1 MPNLAALDFSTHYI
15 SDAECAA
22 ISLMTGKQSGCQ
34 MGCCTA
40 GLVRMWLVGRAASM
54 ALGQHLV
61 KNSYAVGL
69 LRMAVPAPKGEVQ
82 VVFVLLRATPSPL
95 YS

>member
-34 MGCCTA
+34 MGLLQCSSVDVAAA
-40 GLVRMWLVGRAASM
+40 GSSKDGC
-54 ALGQHLV
+54 
-61 KNSYAVGL
+61 
-69 LRMAVPAPKGEVQ
+69 
-82 VVFVLLRATPSPL
+82 
-95 YS
+95 